1 MTLTHDRPN
10 LAPRSLRSGRTAPST
25 VRPSRR
31 TPASKSQRMRRAI
44 TVLPGRLG
52 LRVHASRQTHREIGR
67 GAPHTAA
74 SCSSMPASVAM
85 PLPTATSA
93 RSRAGRGISLPP
105 AFECGA
111 IVARSISCRSTPH
124 PRLGPGTVE
133 SSIRQSRAPNSTTRR
148 AGSTPRFST
157 RTKGPIGRRLLHRP
171 CSFP

>member
-31 TPASKSQRMRRAI
+31 TPASKSQRMRVRSRFCPAGWAYAFTHLGKRIEKSDVAHRTPRRAAH
-44 TVLPGRLG
+44 PCRRRSRCRCRP
-52 LRVHASRQTHREIGR
+52 LR
-67 GAPHTAA
+67 P
-74 SCSSMPASVAM
+74 
-85 PLPTATSA
+85 
-93 RSRAGRGISLPP
+93 RAGRGISLPP

-171 CSFP
+171 CSVP